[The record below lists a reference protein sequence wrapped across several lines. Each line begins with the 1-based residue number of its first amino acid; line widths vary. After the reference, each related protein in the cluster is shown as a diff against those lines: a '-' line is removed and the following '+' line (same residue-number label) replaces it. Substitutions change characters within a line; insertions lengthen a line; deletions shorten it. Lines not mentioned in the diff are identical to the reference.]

1 MRQLVWSQ
9 TFVRAYQ
16 RCLKR
21 NPQLQSDIKRVLQL
35 LVEDP
40 FHPQLKTH
48 KLKGKL
54 EGVWASSVAYD
65 CRLVF
70 EFVAN
75 PGNEDDIFL
84 IEIGT
89 HEEVY

>member
-1 MRQLVWSQ
+1 MRQLIWSKS
-9 TFVRAYQ
+9 FVRAY
-16 RCLKR
+16 KR
-21 NPQLQSDIKRVLQL
+21 NLQRYPHLESDIERVLRV
-35 LVEDP
+35 LVENP
-40 FHPQLKTH
+40 FDAQLRTH

-54 EGVWASSVAYD
+54 EGIWACSVAYD

-70 EFVAN
+70 EFIKS
-75 PGNEDDIFL
+75 PSKEDDIFL